1 MTSLSIYPPGK
12 RESATGVVVKLV
24 TSGAPTG
31 APVIRTYTTTL
42 QLADLR
48 QEQLYVFIGRPNA
61 AAIAS
66 IIASERVGWACIV
79 STTLAAIPS

>member
-1 MTSLSIYPPGK
+1 MTSLCAYPPGK
-12 RESATGVVVKLV
+12 GESATGMVVKLV
-24 TSGAPTG
+24 PSGAPTE
-31 APVIRTYTTTL
+31 ATFTTTL